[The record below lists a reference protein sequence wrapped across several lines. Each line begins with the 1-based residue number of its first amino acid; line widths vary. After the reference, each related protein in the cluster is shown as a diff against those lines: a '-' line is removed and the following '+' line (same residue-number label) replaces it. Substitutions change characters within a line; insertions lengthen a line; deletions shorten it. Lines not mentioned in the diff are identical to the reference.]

1 LQKTLETN
9 FDKNVSIYFFVI
21 KQPQLEN
28 TENADRIHKI
38 VAESIKLFKT
48 YGIRSVSMDDIAKD
62 LGMSKK
68 TLYEHFDNKADLLAK
83 ALDLSVKE
91 FTDWFA
97 ELKQESL
104 NAIDELLSISKRV
117 NDEYAK
123 YTPSNIFDLK
133 KYYPEVIKE
142 HVSKEKQITYTLMT
156 ENLRKGISE
165 NIYRSDLDIDLVAE
179 LYVQKIAVLHTGEF
193 WSDANVTFEKIFEI
207 MFENHIRGIVNQTGL
222 EYFEQRKS
230 QLTFKNLQ

>member
-1 LQKTLETN
+1 VENSEIT
-9 FDKNVSIYFFVI
+9 DKI
-21 KQPQLEN
+21 K
-28 TENADRIHKI
+28 KI
-38 VAESIKLFKT
+38 VTESIKLFKT
-48 YGIRSVSMDDIAKD
+48 YGVRSVSMDDIARE
-62 LGMSKK
+62 LGVSKK

-83 ALDLSVKE
+83 ALDFSLKE
-91 FTDWFA
+91 FTVWYAD
-97 ELKQESL
+97 LKKDSL

-142 HVSKEKQITYTLMT
+142 HINSEKQITYTILT
-156 ENLRKGISE
+156 ENLLKGISE
-165 NIYRSDLDIDLVAE
+165 NIYRSNLDVDLVAG
-179 LYVQKIAVLHTGEF
+179 LYVQKIAVLHSGEF

>member
-1 LQKTLETN
+1 MEHT
-9 FDKNVSIYFFVI
+9 
-21 KQPQLEN
+21 EN
-28 TENADRIHKI
+28 TVKI
-38 VAESIKLFKT
+38 QKIIAESVKLFKSC
-48 YGIRSVSMDDIAKD
+48 GIRSVSMDDIAKE

-83 ALDLSVKE
+83 ALDFSLKE
-91 FTDWFA
+91 FTVWYA
-97 ELKQESL
+97 ELKKDSL

-123 YTPSNIFDLK
+123 FSPSNIFDLK

-142 HVSKEKQITYTLMT
+142 HINSEKQITYTVLA
-156 ENLRKGISE
+156 ENLLKGISE
-165 NIYRSDLDIDLVAE
+165 NIYRSDLDVDLVAG
-179 LYVQKIAVLHTGEF
+179 LYVQKIAVLHSGEF
-193 WSDANVTFEKIFEI
+193 WSGANVTFEKIFEI

-222 EYFEQRKS
+222 DYFEQRKS

>member
-1 LQKTLETN
+1 VEHSEIT
-9 FDKNVSIYFFVI
+9 DKI
-21 KQPQLEN
+21 K
-28 TENADRIHKI
+28 KI
-38 VAESIKLFKT
+38 VTESIKLFKT
-48 YGIRSVSMDDIAKD
+48 YGVRSVSMDDIARE

-68 TLYEHFDNKADLLAK
+68 TLYEHFDSKADLLSK
-83 ALDLSVKE
+83 ALDFSLKE
-91 FTDWFA
+91 FTVWYAD
-97 ELKQESL
+97 LKKDSL
-104 NAIDELLSISKRV
+104 NAVDELLSISKRV

-142 HVSKEKQITYTLMT
+142 HVNKEKLITYTLMT
-156 ENLRKGISE
+156 ENLRKGIAE
-165 NIYRSDLDIDLVAE
+165 NIYRSDLDVDLVAE
-179 LYVQKIAVLHTGEF
+179 LYVQKIAAIHSGEF

>member
-1 LQKTLETN
+1 LETN

-165 NIYRSDLDIDLVAE
+165 NIYRSDLDVELVAE

-207 MFENHIRGIVNQTGL
+207 MFENHIRGIVNQSGL

-230 QLTFKNLQ
+230 QLTFKNIQ